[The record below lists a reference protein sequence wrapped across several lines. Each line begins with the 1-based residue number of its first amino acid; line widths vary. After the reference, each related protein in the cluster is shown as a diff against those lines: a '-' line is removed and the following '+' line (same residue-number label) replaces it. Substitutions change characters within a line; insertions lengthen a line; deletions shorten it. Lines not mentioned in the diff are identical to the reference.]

1 MIDRHGAHAFELG
14 RRVIVG
20 TLVMLAAGCSDFR
33 SSLNFDKMQGPDE
46 FQVVGGRPLS
56 VPADLSSLPPPSPGQ
71 PATTQ
76 VNVESEA
83 VRAVFGGEAILRRN
97 AVQQQTPG
105 FARRSS
111 GEQALLSQAGVNG
124 ADPNIRLI
132 LQQEATAAIEDTN
145 VLDQVRFW
153 QTQDQPLVDASAEA
167 ARLRKNVAEGRPL
180 NEGEVPVSEQTTE
193 GLLNNLFE

>member
-1 MIDRHGAHAFELG
+1 MIYRHGARAFGHG
-14 RRVIVG
+14 RRVILG
-20 TLVMLAAGCSDFR
+20 TLVLLAAGCSDFR
-33 SSLNFDKMQGPDE
+33 SSLNFDKMEGPDE
-46 FQVVGGRPLS
+46 FQVVGGRPLT

-71 PATTQ
+71 PTTTQ

-83 VRAVFGGEAILRRN
+83 VKAVFGGDAFLRRN
-97 AVQQQTPG
+97 VSQQQTPG

-111 GEQALLSQAGVNG
+111 GEQALLTQAGVTG

-153 QTQDQPLVDASAEA
+153 QEQDQPVVDASAEA
-167 ARLRKNVAEGRPL
+167 ARLRRNVAEGRPL
-180 NEGEVPVSEQTTE
+180 NEGEVPVAEQTTE